1 MAFLSNPTDTTS
13 TFKYPFDASLS
24 ANVVV
29 AIALGTS
36 AGSAESFH
44 LQFHYLAL
52 VFGRSPVKECFLM
65 TWVPDVVTTTF

>member
-24 ANVVV
+24 AKVVV
-29 AIALGTS
+29 PIALGTS
-36 AGSAESFH
+36 ESAEESFH

-52 VFGRSPVKECFLM
+52 EFGRSPENSCFLM
-65 TWVPDVVTTTF
+65 I